1 MNEEYERTSIVTEI
15 LNDTINDCGKYNL
28 VLASGA
34 GISGGFLVFTLVLY
48 LLSKNN

>member
-1 MNEEYERTSIVTEI
+1 MNEEYEHTPIVKEI
-15 LNDTINDCGKYNL
+15 LSDMIDECGKYNL

>member
-1 MNEEYERTSIVTEI
+1 MNEEYECALFVRKI
-15 LNDTINDCGKYNL
+15 LSDMIDDCGKYNL

>member
-1 MNEEYERTSIVTEI
+1 MNEKDERTPIIKEI
-15 LNDTINDCGKYNL
+15 LSDMIDECGKYNL